1 MKIHPEHESTD
12 AFLALALD
20 NDCYTFLPGDAQQI
34 ARATGRPVAAV
45 TAELRRL
52 GLSLR
57 LNDSRTVRGFTS
69 NPHGSN
75 RYAGNAG
82 GGGGDCL
89 TGFAGRE
96 G

>member
-1 MKIHPEHESTD
+1 MVIHPEFKSID

-20 NDCYTFLPGDAQQI
+20 NDDYSFLPGDAQKI
-34 ARATGRPVAAV
+34 ARATNSPVAAV

-57 LNDSRTVRGFTS
+57 LNEAREVRGFTS
-69 NPHGSN
+69 NPNGSC